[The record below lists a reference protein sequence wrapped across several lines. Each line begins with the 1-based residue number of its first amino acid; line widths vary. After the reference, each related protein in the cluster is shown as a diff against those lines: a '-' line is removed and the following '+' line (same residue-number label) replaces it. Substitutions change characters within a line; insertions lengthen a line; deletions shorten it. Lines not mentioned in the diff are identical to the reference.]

1 MIGLDSCAIIDFFR
15 GSASVQKLI
24 QAHIGELC
32 VSDMSYAE
40 VLVGIKH
47 EGNAEFFFTQIRSF
61 PLSRQVLKKAVLIQK
76 YTIKKGN
83 KIPLSDCIIAASFLE
98 NGVTKL
104 ITNDAHFR
112 QVPGLTVVPYL

>member
-40 VLVGIKH
+40 VLVGIKN
-47 EGNAEFFFTQIRSF
+47 EGNAEFFSTQIRSF

-76 YTIKKGN
+76 YTIKKEI
-83 KIPLSDCIIAASFLE
+83 KF
-98 NGVTKL
+98 T
-104 ITNDAHFR
+104 
-112 QVPGLTVVPYL
+112 